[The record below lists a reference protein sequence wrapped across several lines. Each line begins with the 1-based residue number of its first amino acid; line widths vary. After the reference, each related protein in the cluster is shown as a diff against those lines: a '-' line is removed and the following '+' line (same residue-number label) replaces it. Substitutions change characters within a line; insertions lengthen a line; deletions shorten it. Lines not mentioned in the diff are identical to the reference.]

1 MWLARDKKGKLTA
14 FNMKPEY
21 SERIECWFISD
32 EPAWNILDLPK
43 EEFPEVTFENSP
55 VEIVTL
61 SK

>member
-1 MWLARDKKGKLTA
+1 MWLARNKKGKLTA
-14 FNMKPEY
+14 FNMKPYY
-21 SERIECWFISD
+21 SERIRCWFISD
-32 EPAWNILDLPK
+32 EPAWNILDLSK